1 MVVSVIASF
10 SINTSID
17 VNGCVRSFET
27 MNSATPSA
35 THATHTVYNTLLES
49 EGLVANAYSFYIRL
63 KLSMGKKS
71 IVQAKTYTLNTS
83 MTYDE
88 ISDVY
93 EIDLTDVKKLL
104 TDNADKVNKIKS
116 YYKKMEE

>member
-1 MVVSVIASF
+1 MTNISEQEKNEIFKSF
-10 SINTSID
+10 AF
-17 VNGCVRSFET
+17 G
-27 MNSATPSA
+27 
-35 THATHTVYNTLLES
+35 
-49 EGLVANAYSFYIRL
+49 
-63 KLSMGKKS
+63 
-71 IVQAKTYTLNTS
+71 

-116 YYKKMEE
+116 Y

>member
-1 MVVSVIASF
+1 MTNISEQEKDEIFNSF
-10 SINTSID
+10 AF
-17 VNGCVRSFET
+17 G
-27 MNSATPSA
+27 
-35 THATHTVYNTLLES
+35 
-49 EGLVANAYSFYIRL
+49 
-63 KLSMGKKS
+63 
-71 IVQAKTYTLNTS
+71 

>member
-1 MVVSVIASF
+1 MTNISEQEKNEIFKSF
-10 SINTSID
+10 AF
-17 VNGCVRSFET
+17 G
-27 MNSATPSA
+27 
-35 THATHTVYNTLLES
+35 
-49 EGLVANAYSFYIRL
+49 
-63 KLSMGKKS
+63 
-71 IVQAKTYTLNTS
+71 
-83 MTYDE
+83 MTYAE

>member
-1 MVVSVIASF
+1 MTNISEQEKNEIIKSF
-10 SINTSID
+10 AF
-17 VNGCVRSFET
+17 G
-27 MNSATPSA
+27 
-35 THATHTVYNTLLES
+35 
-49 EGLVANAYSFYIRL
+49 
-63 KLSMGKKS
+63 
-71 IVQAKTYTLNTS
+71 

>member
-1 MVVSVIASF
+1 MTNISEQEKNEIFKSF
-10 SINTSID
+10 AF
-17 VNGCVRSFET
+17 G
-27 MNSATPSA
+27 
-35 THATHTVYNTLLES
+35 
-49 EGLVANAYSFYIRL
+49 
-63 KLSMGKKS
+63 
-71 IVQAKTYTLNTS
+71 
-83 MTYDE
+83 MTYYA

>member
-1 MVVSVIASF
+1 MTNISEQEKNEIFKSF
-10 SINTSID
+10 AFGMI
-17 VNGCVRSFET
+17 
-27 MNSATPSA
+27 
-35 THATHTVYNTLLES
+35 
-49 EGLVANAYSFYIRL
+49 
-63 KLSMGKKS
+63 
-71 IVQAKTYTLNTS
+71 
-83 MTYDE
+83 YDE

>member
-1 MVVSVIASF
+1 MINISEQEKNEIFKSF
-10 SINTSID
+10 AF
-17 VNGCVRSFET
+17 G
-27 MNSATPSA
+27 M
-35 THATHTVYNTLLES
+35 TH
-49 EGLVANAYSFYIRL
+49 
-63 KLSMGKKS
+63 
-71 IVQAKTYTLNTS
+71 
-83 MTYDE
+83 DE

>member
-1 MVVSVIASF
+1 MINISEQEKNEIFKSF
-10 SINTSID
+10 AF
-17 VNGCVRSFET
+17 G
-27 MNSATPSA
+27 
-35 THATHTVYNTLLES
+35 
-49 EGLVANAYSFYIRL
+49 
-63 KLSMGKKS
+63 
-71 IVQAKTYTLNTS
+71 

-93 EIDLTDVKKLL
+93 DIDLTDVKKFL

>member
-1 MVVSVIASF
+1 MRTVMTNISEQEKNEIFKSF
-10 SINTSID
+10 AF
-17 VNGCVRSFET
+17 G
-27 MNSATPSA
+27 
-35 THATHTVYNTLLES
+35 
-49 EGLVANAYSFYIRL
+49 
-63 KLSMGKKS
+63 
-71 IVQAKTYTLNTS
+71 

>member
-1 MVVSVIASF
+1 MTNISEQEKNEIFKSF
-10 SINTSID
+10 AF
-17 VNGCVRSFET
+17 G
-27 MNSATPSA
+27 
-35 THATHTVYNTLLES
+35 
-49 EGLVANAYSFYIRL
+49 
-63 KLSMGKKS
+63 
-71 IVQAKTYTLNTS
+71 
-83 MTYDE
+83 MTYYE

>member
-1 MVVSVIASF
+1 MTNISEQEKNEIFNSF
-10 SINTSID
+10 AF
-17 VNGCVRSFET
+17 G
-27 MNSATPSA
+27 
-35 THATHTVYNTLLES
+35 
-49 EGLVANAYSFYIRL
+49 
-63 KLSMGKKS
+63 
-71 IVQAKTYTLNTS
+71 

>member
-1 MVVSVIASF
+1 MTNISEQEKNEILKSF
-10 SINTSID
+10 AF
-17 VNGCVRSFET
+17 G
-27 MNSATPSA
+27 
-35 THATHTVYNTLLES
+35 
-49 EGLVANAYSFYIRL
+49 
-63 KLSMGKKS
+63 
-71 IVQAKTYTLNTS
+71 

>member
-1 MVVSVIASF
+1 
-10 SINTSID
+10 
-17 VNGCVRSFET
+17 
-27 MNSATPSA
+27 
-35 THATHTVYNTLLES
+35 
-49 EGLVANAYSFYIRL
+49 
-63 KLSMGKKS
+63 
-71 IVQAKTYTLNTS
+71 